1 MGTTLSL
8 VKGIT
13 MAFFNDISETVKQLA
28 NAAETDCKAVFERI
42 EAIKEHNQQK
52 VLSAFI
58 NNSISESHFVPTS
71 GYGYGDRGRDAT
83 DAVFAEVFGAEDALV
98 RHNFVSGTHALTVAL
113 FGILRPG
120 DTMVS
125 VTGRPYDTMEEVIG
139 LRGSESGSLKDFG
152 VLYDQVDLLA
162 NGELD
167 LDEIENKAKSCKIIY
182 VQRSRGY
189 SLRPS
194 LTIDKIKVLAERV
207 KASNPNAYIV
217 VDNCYGEFCEKL
229 EPTQVGADLIVGSLI
244 KNAGGGI
251 AVTGGYIAGKA
262 ELVEK
267 CAYRLTSPGMGKEVG
282 CSLGQTKNMLMGLFF
297 APVVVGEAL
306 KTAVLAAKMFESI
319 GYDVTPKFDEFRTD
333 IIQSIKLN
341 TPEALVAFCQG
352 IQKGSPVD
360 SFVAPEAWD
369 MPGYDSQVIMAAGAF
384 NMGASIELSADA
396 PLRDPFAV
404 WMQGG
409 LTYYS
414 AKVGVMYSLQT
425 MLDNNIINL

>member
-1 MGTTLSL
+1 
-8 VKGIT
+8 
-13 MAFFNDISETVKQLA
+13 MAFFNDISDKVKELA
-28 NAAETDCKAVFERI
+28 KVAEIDSADVFERI
-42 EAIKEHNQQK
+42 ETIKEYNQQK

-58 NNSISESHFVPTS
+58 NNGISESHFVPTS
-71 GYGYGDRGRDAT
+71 GYGYGDRGRDVT

-98 RHNFVSGTHALTVAL
+98 RHNFVSGTHALSVAL

-120 DTMVS
+120 DKMLS
-125 VTGRPYDTMEEVIG
+125 ITGKPYDTMEEVIG
-139 LRGSESGSLKDFG
+139 IRGEGSGSLKDFG
-152 VLYDQVDLLA
+152 VSYDQVDLLE
-162 NGELD
+162 NGEVD
-167 LDEIENKAKSCKIIY
+167 IEGIKEKVIDCKVTYI
-182 VQRSRGY
+182 QRSRGY

-194 LTIDKIKVLAERV
+194 LTIEKIERIVKVV
-207 KASNPNAYIV
+207 KTINPNTYVV

-244 KNAGGGI
+244 KNPGGGI

-267 CAYRLTSPGMGKEVG
+267 CSYRLTSPGMGKEVG

-297 APVVVGEAL
+297 SPIVVGEAL
-306 KTAVLAAKMFESI
+306 KTAVLAARIFENI
-319 GYDVTPKFDEFRTD
+319 GYEVTPKYNEYRTD

-341 TPEALVAFCQG
+341 TPDALIAFCRG

-360 SFVAPEAWD
+360 AFVAPEPWD

-414 AKVGVMYSLQT
+414 AKVGVMLALQT
-425 MLDNNIINL
+425 MIDNNIVNL

>member
-1 MGTTLSL
+1 
-8 VKGIT
+8 
-13 MAFFNDISETVKQLA
+13 MAFFNDISEKVKQLTNTSEA
-28 NAAETDCKAVFERI
+28 DCKAVFERI
-42 EAIKEHNQQK
+42 EAIKEYNQQK
-52 VLSAFI
+52 VLAAFI
-58 NNSISESHFVPTS
+58 NNGISESHFVPTS

-125 VTGRPYDTMEEVIG
+125 VTGKPYDTMEEVIG

-162 NGELD
+162 DGKLD
-167 LDEIENKAKSCKIIY
+167 LNEIEKKAKSCKIIY

-282 CSLGQTKNMLMGLFF
+282 CSLGQTKNILMGLFF
-297 APVVVGEAL
+297 APVVVGEAI
-306 KTAVLAAKMFESI
+306 KTAVLAARIFEKI
-319 GYDVTPKFDEFRTD
+319 GYEVTPKFDEFRTD
-333 IIQSIKLN
+333 IIQSVKLN
-341 TPEALVAFCQG
+341 TPEALIAFCQG

-425 MLDNNIINL
+425 MLDKNVINL

>member
-1 MGTTLSL
+1 
-8 VKGIT
+8 
-13 MAFFNDISETVKQLA
+13 MAFFNDISEKVKQLA
-28 NAAETDCKAVFERI
+28 KTAETDCTPIFERI
-42 EAIKEHNQQK
+42 EAIKEYNQQK

-58 NNSISESHFVPTS
+58 NNGISESHFVPTS

-113 FGILRPG
+113 FGVLRPG
-120 DTMVS
+120 DVMLS
-125 VTGRPYDTMEEVIG
+125 VTGKPYDTMEEVIG

-152 VLYDQVDLLA
+152 VLYDQVDLLP
-162 NGELD
+162 NGELN
-167 LDEIENKAKSCKIIY
+167 LDEIETKAKTCKIIY

-194 LTIDKIKVLAERV
+194 MTIDRIKALAERV
-207 KASNPNAYIV
+207 KTSNPNAYIV

-297 APVVVGEAL
+297 APIVVGEAM
-306 KTAVLAAKMFESI
+306 KTAVLAAKMFETI
-319 GYDVTPKFDEFRTD
+319 GYEVTPKFDDYRTD

-341 TPEALVAFCQG
+341 TPDALIAFCRG

-414 AKVGVMYSLQT
+414 AKVGAMYALQT
-425 MLDNNIINL
+425 MLDNNVINL

>member
-1 MGTTLSL
+1 
-8 VKGIT
+8 
-13 MAFFNDISETVKQLA
+13 MAFFNDISDKVKQLA
-28 NAAETDCKAVFERI
+28 NTSETDSVGVFERI
-42 EAIKEHNQQK
+42 EAIKEYNQQK

-58 NNSISESHFVPTS
+58 NNGVSESHFIPTS
-71 GYGYGDRGRDAT
+71 GYGYGDRGRDVT

-98 RHNFVSGTHALTVAL
+98 RHNFVSGTHALSVAL
-113 FGILRPG
+113 FGVLRPG
-120 DTMVS
+120 DKLLS
-125 VTGRPYDTMEEVIG
+125 ITGSPYDTMEEVIG
-139 LRGSESGSLKDFG
+139 IRGKGSGSLKDFG
-152 VLYDQVDLLA
+152 VLYSQVELLP
-162 NGELD
+162 NGEID
-167 LDEIENKAKSCKIIY
+167 IETVKESLSNCKVVYI
-182 VQRSRGY
+182 QRSRGY

-194 LTIDKIKVLAERV
+194 LTIKKIESVIKVV
-207 KASNPNAYIV
+207 KSINPKVYVI

-244 KNAGGGI
+244 KNPGGGI

-267 CAYRLTSPGMGKEVG
+267 CSYRLTSPGMGKEVG

-297 APVVVGEAL
+297 SPIVVGEAL
-306 KTAVLAAKMFESI
+306 KTAVLAARIFENI
-319 GYDVTPKFDEFRTD
+319 GYEVTPKYNEYRTD

-341 TPEALVAFCQG
+341 TPDALIAFCQG

-396 PLRDPFAV
+396 PLREPFAV

-414 AKVGVMYSLQT
+414 AKVGVMLALQT
-425 MLDNNIINL
+425 MIDNNIVNL

>member
-1 MGTTLSL
+1 MGRAQPR
-8 VKGIT
+8 VKGIKMT
-13 MAFFNDISETVKQLA
+13 FFNDISEKVKQLT
-28 NAAETDCKAVFERI
+28 NASEADCKAVFEHI
-42 EAIKEHNQQK
+42 EAIKEYNQQK
-52 VLSAFI
+52 VLAAFI
-58 NNSISESHFVPTS
+58 NNGISESHFVPTS

-83 DAVFAEVFGAEDALV
+83 DAVFAEVFGTEDALV

-125 VTGRPYDTMEEVIG
+125 VTGKPYDTMEEVIG

-162 NGELD
+162 DGELD
-167 LDEIENKAKSCKIIY
+167 LNEIEKKAKNCKIIY

-251 AVTGGYIAGKA
+251 AVTGGYIAGKS

-282 CSLGQTKNMLMGLFF
+282 CSLGQTKNILMGLFF
-297 APVVVGEAL
+297 APVVVGEAI
-306 KTAVLAAKMFESI
+306 KTAVLAAKIFEKI
-319 GYDVTPKFDEFRTD
+319 G
-333 IIQSIKLN
+333 
-341 TPEALVAFCQG
+341 
-352 IQKGSPVD
+352 
-360 SFVAPEAWD
+360 
-369 MPGYDSQVIMAAGAF
+369 
-384 NMGASIELSADA
+384 
-396 PLRDPFAV
+396 
-404 WMQGG
+404 
-409 LTYYS
+409 
-414 AKVGVMYSLQT
+414 
-425 MLDNNIINL
+425 